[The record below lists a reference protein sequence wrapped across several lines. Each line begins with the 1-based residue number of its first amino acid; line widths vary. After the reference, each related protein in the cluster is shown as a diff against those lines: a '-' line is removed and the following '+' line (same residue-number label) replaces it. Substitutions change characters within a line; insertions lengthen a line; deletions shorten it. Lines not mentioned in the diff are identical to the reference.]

1 MDNSSKKS
9 VDLISTSVI
18 PREFQCVFPYPEF
31 NAIQSLMF
39 PRIMDTNTNVMLSAP
54 TGCGKTVVAELAIVN
69 SILKS
74 ETPSLMLYV
83 SPLRALCQEK
93 VRTWTDRFG
102 RCGVTVQEYTGDSN
116 NQLPTSLHSNMLLC
130 TTPEKFDLATRSW
143 KRKTDIF
150 SHISLVIIDEV
161 HTLGDNRGAVL
172 EAMVTRLLMISDN
185 NEINFGTKPIRII
198 ALSATVPNYQDIA
211 KWIRAENPEET
222 TFNDSF
228 RSTPI
233 ETHVFGYR
241 TTSNDWQFESS
252 LTNRVSTLIN
262 QFSNGKPTLI
272 FCCTRKSCEKT
283 ATKIALDIPSLPKVI
298 NPQCH
303 DKSLSSL
310 LQKGVGI
317 HTAGL
322 AQDDRELVEDLFKRG
337 AIKII
342 CATSTLSQGIN
353 LPAAL
358 VIIKGTR
365 HYSDGFLHDYDASQ
379 ILQMM
384 GRAGRPQFH
393 DSGICVIMTEAN
405 KSKQY
410 EMIANNS
417 RPVESVLLSNLI
429 EHVNAEIALGTIH
442 SLDDALKWLKTTF
455 FYIRVPQNP
464 LYYHVHNLLGV
475 ENFLISNIKETIGKL
490 ENWGFIT
497 IDDSLISITP
507 VGALCSKYGLNVGT
521 MQKFTKAISNKTKP
535 ITMEDILNLL
545 SEADEFNDIIVRQE
559 DRQKMRIIAADQSN
573 HYQPVPCDD
582 PRFFTSQTKV
592 FLIIQNA
599 LSQGKIE
606 DWTLSQEFT
615 KIKRIADRLLS
626 ALYNLFVENK
636 IYSGAKNTF
645 TLKKCIEKQ
654 MWETERGR
662 IAQQVKGIG
671 EVYARKLS
679 AAGYD
684 SFPLLKKA
692 QCHQLERITGHRPGW
707 GIAISDN
714 IARVP
719 EYDLTIYQEDPSKSF
734 SSQNSTDQNTLKV
747 ILTNNST
754 QDPPIGHHGCE
765 LLIGY
770 QDQILQSYHMRTNAH
785 MTSTYIVKLENEEDP
800 KEVEAT
806 VLDSEFIG
814 VDITTK
820 LGEKKIHQ
828 NVLLQPATIP
838 TGQKRV
844 SIVPEPEE
852 VVIWEMKPSIH
863 SQSTQDTVTSL
874 ENETRYDS
882 YLEEIKENEEQNGEK
897 EPLQNK
903 SFLSDD
909 ESYYDDILENL
920 EFDDNI

>member
-1 MDNSSKKS
+1 MDNTGQNK
-9 VDLISTSVI
+9 VDLIDTSVI
-18 PREFQCVFPYPEF
+18 PREYQIIFPYPQF
-31 NAIQSLMF
+31 NSMQSLMF
-39 PRIMDTNTNVMLSAP
+39 HRIMDTDTNVMLSAP
-54 TGCGKTVVAELAIVN
+54 TGCGKTVIAELAIVN
-69 SILKS
+69 SIMKNDV
-74 ETPSLMLYV
+74 SLMLYV

-102 RCGVTVQEYTGDSN
+102 RCGVSVQEYTGDSN
-116 NQLPTSLHSNMLLC
+116 NQLPNSLHGNMLFC

-185 NEINFGTKPIRII
+185 NKTIFGTKPIRII
-198 ALSATVPNYQDIA
+198 ALSATVPNYMDIA
-211 KWIRAENPEET
+211 KWIRAEDPEKT

-228 RSTPI
+228 RTTPI
-233 ETHVFGYR
+233 ETHVFGYK

-252 LTNRVSTLIN
+252 LTNRVSTLIK
-262 QFSNGKPTLI
+262 QFSNDKPTLI

-283 ATKIALDIPSLPKVI
+283 ATKIALDMPSLPKVS

-303 DKSLSSL
+303 DKNLAAL

-322 AQDDRELVEDLFKRG
+322 AQDDRELVEELFKTG
-337 AIKII
+337 AIKVI

-365 HYSDGFLHDYDASQ
+365 QYSDGFLHEYDASQ

-393 DSGICVIMTEAN
+393 DSGICIIMTES
-405 KSKQY
+405 KKVKQY
-410 EMIANNS
+410 ELIANSS
-417 RPVESVLLSNLI
+417 RPVESALLSNLI

-475 ENFLISNIKETIGKL
+475 ERFLISNIQETIGKL
-490 ENWGFIT
+490 EKWGFIT
-497 IDDSLISITP
+497 IEDSLISITP
-507 VGALCSKYGLNVGT
+507 VGTLCSKYGLNVGT
-521 MQKFTKAISNKTKP
+521 MQKFTKVIINKSDSP
-535 ITMEDILNLL
+535 VTMEEILNLL

-559 DRQKMRIIAADQSN
+559 DRHKMRIIAADQSN
-573 HYQPVPCDD
+573 HYQTVPCDD
-582 PRFFTSQTKV
+582 PHFFTSQTKV

-599 LSQGKIE
+599 LSQGKID
-606 DWTLSQEFT
+606 DWTLSQEFS
-615 KIKRIADRLLS
+615 KIKRISDRLLS
-626 ALYNLFVENK
+626 ALYNLFLENK
-636 IYSGAKNTF
+636 MYSASKNTS

-654 MWETERGR
+654 MWENESGR
-662 IAQQVKGIG
+662 LAQQVKGIG

-679 AAGYD
+679 AAGYS
-684 SFPLLKKA
+684 SFNLLRNA

-719 EYDLTIYQEDPSKSF
+719 NYELTIYKEELPQSS
-734 SSQNSTDQNTLKV
+734 SSQNQLQDMQKITLKIIV
-747 ILTNNST
+747 TNNSSL
-754 QDPPIGHHGCE
+754 DPPIGHRGCE
-765 LLIGY
+765 LLVAYKDEI
-770 QDQILQSYHMRTNAH
+770 IQSYHIKTIAH
-785 MTSTYIVKLENEEDP
+785 MSSTFLVKIDNAQDI
-800 KEVEAT
+800 KEIEAT
-806 VLDSEFIG
+806 IIDSEFIG
-814 VDITTK
+814 IDITAK
-820 LGEKKIHQ
+820 YGENKAYKNTALPPKI
-828 NVLLQPATIP
+828 IP
-838 TGQKRV
+838 TSQKRV
-844 SIVPEPEE
+844 SAIPEPEE
-852 VVIWEMKPSIH
+852 IVIWEMKPTIN
-863 SQSTQDTVTSL
+863 SQINKDIVSDV
-874 ENETRYDS
+874 ENESRIDPVFQPTNQSQDMKHR
-882 YLEEIKENEEQNGEK
+882 IPQ
-897 EPLQNK
+897 

-909 ESYYDDILENL
+909 ESYDEELFENL
-920 EFDDNI
+920 EFEDD